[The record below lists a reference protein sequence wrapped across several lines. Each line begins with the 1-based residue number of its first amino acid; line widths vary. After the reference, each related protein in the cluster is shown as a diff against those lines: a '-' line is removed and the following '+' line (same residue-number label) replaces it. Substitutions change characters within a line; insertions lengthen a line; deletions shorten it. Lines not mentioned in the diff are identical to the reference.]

1 MRKILA
7 VLVILMLAIAPAA
20 LAQQESYKI
29 GICQLVQH
37 DALDRATRG
46 FMDALSE
53 KLGDKV
59 SFNLQNASGDTGTC
73 ISIANSFIAEEVD
86 LILANSTQALQACY
100 ASTGDIPILGASV
113 TDYAA
118 ALDMDSWTG
127 VTGVNVSGASDL
139 APLQDQA
146 ELLRQLF
153 PDARNVGL
161 LYCSAE
167 ANSEY
172 QAAIITGFLTGMGY
186 RCTPYTFTDTNDVFS
201 VTQTACAASDVIFVP
216 TDNTV
221 ATCTQ
226 VILNAVEAERTP
238 IIGGDAGLC
247 RGCGVA
253 TLAIDYYDLGRV
265 TADMAYEILVEGAD
279 ISTMPIRMIPS
290 FTRVYNADLCRYLG
304 IITPPDWQALN
315 MDME

>member
-1 MRKILA
+1 MYKILSML
-7 VLVILMLAIAPAA
+7 LVIFLLAAPLA
-20 LAQQESYKI
+20 LAEDGAYRI
-29 GICQLVQH
+29 GICQLIQH
-37 DALDRATRG
+37 EALDRATQG
-46 FMDALSE
+46 FMDGLKE
-53 KLGDKV
+53 KLGDQV
-59 SFNLQNASGDTGTC
+59 SFNLQNASGDTATC
-73 ISIANSFIAEEVD
+73 ISIANSFIAEDVD

-118 ALDMDSWTG
+118 ALDMDEWTG

-146 ELLRQLF
+146 ELLRFLY
-153 PDARNVGL
+153 PDAREVGL

-186 RCTPYTFTDTNDVFS
+186 RCTSYTFTDTNDVFS

-226 VILNAVEAERTP
+226 VILNAVEMERTP

-247 RGCGVA
+247 KGCGVA

-290 FTRVYNADLCRYLG
+290 FTKVYNADLCRYLG
-304 IITPPDWQALN
+304 VITPPDWQALN
-315 MDME
+315 MYTE

>member
-1 MRKILA
+1 MKMRKLTALLIA
-7 VLVILMLAIAPAA
+7 IMLFLAPAA
-20 LAQQESYKI
+20 LAQDAQYTI
-29 GICQLVQH
+29 GICQLIQH
-37 DALDRATRG
+37 EALDVSTRG
-46 FMDALSE
+46 FMDALTE
-53 KLGDKV
+53 KLGDQV
-59 SFNLQNASGDTGTC
+59 SFNLQNASGDTATC
-73 ISIANSFIAEEVD
+73 ISIANAFIAEEVD
-86 LILANSTQALQACY
+86 LILANSTQALQAVY
-100 ASTGDIPILGASV
+100 ASTGDIPILGTSV

-118 ALDMDSWTG
+118 ALDMDEWTG
-127 VTGVNVSGASDL
+127 VTGVNVSGTSDL

-146 ELLRQLF
+146 ELLRQLY

-226 VILNAVEAERTP
+226 VIRNVVETERTP
-238 IIGGDAGLC
+238 IIGGDSGLC
-247 RGCGVA
+247 SGCGVA
-253 TLAIDYYDLGRV
+253 TLTIDYYDLGYA
-265 TADMAYEILVEGAD
+265 TGEMAYEILVEGRE
-279 ISTMPIRMIPS
+279 ISSMPVRMIPS
-290 FTRVYNADLCRYLG
+290 FKYVYNAELCRYLG
-304 IITPPDWQALN
+304 VNVPPSWEAVS
-315 MDME
+315 